1 MMKRIYIYLFGA
13 VLLAFV
19 SSCSSTKNMRKSVSI
34 GNLSETEYMTEVFNR
49 APAWDAFDGKDVN
62 GCRPER
68 KGSYQNKR
76 HYPHEA

>member
-19 SSCSSTKNMRKSVSI
+19 SSCSSTKSMKKSVSI
-34 GNLSETEYMTEVFNR
+34 GN
-49 APAWDAFDGKDVN
+49 
-62 GCRPER
+62 
-68 KGSYQNKR
+68 QNKR